1 MKLKYMF
8 AASFLAV
15 MTISCNESSFLDLKP
30 QGTLNEDLLA
40 SKDGVELLITS
51 AYSGLQ
57 GPNRDMMWVPMTNW
71 TYGEVRS
78 DNAYKGGGGVTDGAD
93 VNLLETFV
101 IDATWANADSKWFQ
115 LYCCLQRANE
125 ALRVMNTMT
134 EKDMPNLATKKA
146 EMKVLRAHFYFELV
160 RLFKQIPY
168 FDETVDQET
177 YKDIPNNQF
186 SREEILGKIAAD
198 LLEAAKIL
206 PPRQNEIGRVNQYV
220 AYAYAAKV
228 KLYQAYKQD
237 ERNQVVSI
245 DKDLLHE
252 VVEYCNLLEGKYD
265 LLDDFQ
271 QLDLLAYENGKE
283 SVFAVQYSMN
293 DGTEGAGN
301 INWSNLLNAPQG
313 PYNGDGF
320 FLPSQNLINAFQT
333 DENGLP
339 ILDHFNDNDF
349 GVWNGNEL
357 TQTESNVDPRLDFIT
372 GRPNITW
379 KTYKES
385 PCKVSWIRNSGDY
398 GFNCTKRFYVS
409 PESSDMFVG
418 WPWGASGMNWQII
431 RYAHVLL
438 WKAEA
443 LVELGES
450 AGLEEARDIINRIR
464 RRAKNSMYVKD
475 FENPEKNAA
484 NYLIGEYP
492 AQGWN
497 QDYARKAVRFETRLE
512 TAMEGDRFFDLVR
525 WGIAAEEMNAYIQK
539 EQNKRVYYKGAHFT
553 AGKDE
558 YLPIPLP
565 QYNFS
570 EGNYV
575 QNPGYGKF

>member
-1 MKLKYMF
+1 MRLKYML
-8 AASFLAV
+8 AASFLAA
-15 MTISCNESSFLDLKP
+15 MTTSCNESSFLDLKP

-134 EKDMPNLATKKA
+134 EKDMPNLATRKA

-186 SREEILGKIAAD
+186 SREEILDKIAAD
-198 LLEAAKIL
+198 LLEAAKSL
-206 PPRQNEIGRVNQYV
+206 PPRQNEIGRVNQYT

-245 DKDLLHE
+245 DKDLLRE
-252 VVEYCNLLEGKYD
+252 VVELCNRLEGQYD

-339 ILDHFNDNDF
+339 ILDHFNENDY
-349 GVWNGNEL
+349 GVWNGYEL

-372 GRPNITW
+372 GRPDITW

-409 PESSDMFVG
+409 PESSDMFIG
-418 WPWGASGMNWQII
+418 WPWGASGRNWQII

-443 LVELGES
+443 LVELGEP
-450 AGLEEARDIINRIR
+450 AGLEEARKIINRIR
-464 RRAKNSMYVKD
+464 RRAKNSTYVKD
-475 FENPEKNAA
+475 FKNPEKNAA
-484 NYLIGEYP
+484 SYLIGEYP
-492 AQGWN
+492 AQGWS

-575 QNPGYGKF
+575 QNPGYGEF

>member
-228 KLYQAYKQD
+228 
-237 ERNQVVSI
+237 
-245 DKDLLHE
+245 
-252 VVEYCNLLEGKYD
+252 
-265 LLDDFQ
+265 
-271 QLDLLAYENGKE
+271 
-283 SVFAVQYSMN
+283 
-293 DGTEGAGN
+293 
-301 INWSNLLNAPQG
+301 
-313 PYNGDGF
+313 
-320 FLPSQNLINAFQT
+320 
-333 DENGLP
+333 
-339 ILDHFNDNDF
+339 
-349 GVWNGNEL
+349 
-357 TQTESNVDPRLDFIT
+357 
-372 GRPNITW
+372 
-379 KTYKES
+379 
-385 PCKVSWIRNSGDY
+385 
-398 GFNCTKRFYVS
+398 
-409 PESSDMFVG
+409 
-418 WPWGASGMNWQII
+418 
-431 RYAHVLL
+431 
-438 WKAEA
+438 
-443 LVELGES
+443 
-450 AGLEEARDIINRIR
+450 
-464 RRAKNSMYVKD
+464 
-475 FENPEKNAA
+475 
-484 NYLIGEYP
+484 
-492 AQGWN
+492 
-497 QDYARKAVRFETRLE
+497 
-512 TAMEGDRFFDLVR
+512 
-525 WGIAAEEMNAYIQK
+525 
-539 EQNKRVYYKGAHFT
+539 
-553 AGKDE
+553 
-558 YLPIPLP
+558 
-565 QYNFS
+565 
-570 EGNYV
+570 
-575 QNPGYGKF
+575 